1 MSKSHPPSKKTY
13 GPDSKFGYSAGDIV
27 ASQCMF
33 CFHLKPGRTC
43 TAFPD
48 GIPKE
53 IHSNH
58 FDHRQP
64 YPGDNNIH
72 FQAVDNSA
80 EQRRFVPFNDE
91 G

>member
-1 MSKSHPPSKKTY
+1 MPKRARSSRKTY

-27 ASQCMF
+27 TSQCMF
-33 CFHLKPGRTC
+33 CTHLKPKRTC
-43 TAFPD
+43 TAFLG

-64 YPGDNNIH
+64 YPGDNGIQ
-72 FQAVDNSA
+72 FQALNDSA
-80 EQRRFVPFNDE
+80 EQRQFVPFNDE